1 MTLAGHLEYERTRE
15 FVRRHTAPGSRI
27 LDVGGATGVHAE
39 WLAGDGHQVTLIDPV
54 PEQVAVAAKL
64 SGVVAEVGD
73 ARALPYPDESF
84 DAALLL
90 GPLYHLQDRADRVRA
105 VRETSRVL
113 VPGGVVFAGGSAGCP
128 H

>member
-1 MTLAGHLEYERTRE
+1 M
-15 FVRRHTAPGSRI
+15 
-27 LDVGGATGVHAE
+27 HAE

-90 GPLYHLQDRADRVRA
+90 GPLYHLQDPR
-105 VRETSRVL
+105 
-113 VPGGVVFAGGSAGCP
+113 
-128 H
+128 